1 MNLYYKKCLFI
12 RCQETC
18 QVCLFKMSLFW
29 VYALLV
35 DKLKPIYSKAF
46 AKPLQLGGHPYVKN
60 MCIWKF
66 PHATC
71 TEIIHEYVII
81 MCNTGWTVGHK
92 WCSERCLTLVGSTLK
107 NKIK

>member
-1 MNLYYKKCLFI
+1 MVEVRPDIPVQNVKFKYEFLLLKSVYFLDVNKLDKVPKSVG
-12 RCQETC
+12 EMSE
-18 QVCLFKMSLFW
+18 VKMSLFC

-66 PHATC
+66 PMQH
-71 TEIIHEYVII
+71 VQRSF
-81 MCNTGWTVGHK
+81 M
-92 WCSERCLTLVGSTLK
+92 SM
-107 NKIK
+107 